1 MAEVRRRG
9 RAHLAGHGQVTGF
22 LQATVYGLLQGGLL
36 ALVAVGF
43 SLVWGVMN
51 VVNLSHGAFVVLG
64 AYVGWQ
70 LNSSLGLDPFLGMV
84 VVALVLFCI
93 GYAVQRF
100 LINLVVNGPIFI
112 TLLLTFGLELL
123 LVQGMNIVF
132 TANYQSI
139 PTSYAGNAIVLGG
152 IQVPLGRLLAF
163 LLAVG
168 ITVLLVKVMA
178 NTRVGMSIMATGM
191 DRGAARL
198 MGIRARHVYALTFGI
213 ATALA
218 GMAGTMVGTVGT
230 FNPAAAGG
238 FTLLSFVIAVL
249 GGLGNMYGA
258 MVGGLLMGLVQ
269 AWGGYYLSGTWVNA
283 LAFLVLVIVLM
294 FRPSGLVG
302 KAFYAAR
309 VEV

>member
-1 MAEVRRRG
+1 M
-9 RAHLAGHGQVTGF
+9 TGF

-70 LNSSLGLDPFLGMV
+70 LNTSLGLDPFLGMV
-84 VVALVLFCI
+84 IVALVLFCI

-178 NTRVGMSIMATGM
+178 NTRIGMSIRATGM

>member
-1 MAEVRRRG
+1 MAQDLRRSRT
-9 RAHLAGHGQVTGF
+9 HLAGNDQVTGF

-70 LNSSLGLDPFLGMV
+70 LNISLGLDPFLGMV
-84 VVALVLFCI
+84 IVALVLFCI

-178 NTRVGMSIMATGM
+178 NTRIGMSIMATGM

>member
-1 MAEVRRRG
+1 MAQDLRRSRTD
-9 RAHLAGHGQVTGF
+9 LAGNDQVTGF

-70 LNSSLGLDPFLGMV
+70 LNTSLGLDPFLGMV
-84 VVALVLFCI
+84 IVALVLFCI

-178 NTRVGMSIMATGM
+178 NTRIGMSIMATGM